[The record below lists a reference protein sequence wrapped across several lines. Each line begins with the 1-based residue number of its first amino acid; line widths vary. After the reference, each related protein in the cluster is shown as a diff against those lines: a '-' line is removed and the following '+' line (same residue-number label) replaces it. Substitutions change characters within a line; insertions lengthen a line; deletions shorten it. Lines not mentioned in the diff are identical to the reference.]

1 MEHSIEQMNDELV
14 QEVELELIP
23 EQKTSKKEIKKNS
36 KRDIVDKI
44 FAICEK
50 YNFRIEETETQLLRK
65 TRKKLLEMLA
75 SYVEK
80 SMESKIKSETNGL
93 PIDCQESKFQ
103 KQLPVLRL
111 AHGFFASLVEKGFN
125 VGCSYMEYAYEL
137 RNYASTCNNSLLVDD
152 ILLSIAD
159 DFGDDI
165 MNYMSSPYYRL
176 IFVHC
181 TSIMSCLRKID
192 KEEMISPRFTMDKLN
207 V

>member
-23 EQKTSKKEIKKNS
+23 EEKTSKKEIKKNS

-176 IFVHC
+176 IFIHC

>member
-1 MEHSIEQMNDELV
+1 MEKSLEQMNDDLV

-23 EQKTSKKEIKKNS
+23 EEKTAKKEIKKNS

-50 YNFRIEETETQLLRK
+50 YNFSIEETETQLLRK

-176 IFVHC
+176 IFIHC

>member
-176 IFVHC
+176 IFIHC
-181 TSIMSCLRKID
+181 TSIMSCLKKID

>member
-23 EQKTSKKEIKKNS
+23 EEKTSKKEIKKNS

-176 IFVHC
+176 IFIHC
-181 TSIMSCLRKID
+181 TSIMSCLKKID